1 MTATEC
7 CDGRQACLVV
17 QGVQGHYLL
26 GLRILHML
34 VAEFNQPTSGRT
46 MTMHRKLA
54 VAFRD
59 SSLFKIFQV
68 AIAAM
73 QQLQGSHDDKL
84 REQVRPLFA
93 QQHHWTCS
101 VADCCSVCVAPA
113 NWKALV
119 ILSHASAPAAYA
131 GMPAGQ

>member
-1 MTATEC
+1 M
-7 CDGRQACLVV
+7 VV

-73 QQLQGSHDDKL
+73 QQLQGRGRGAGANSNSGVMTEKAAWMAL
-84 REQVRPLFA
+84 I
-93 QQHHWTCS
+93 
-101 VADCCSVCVAPA
+101 ADLKQRCAALCV
-113 NWKALV
+113 W
-119 ILSHASAPAAYA
+119 AAC
-131 GMPAGQ
+131 P